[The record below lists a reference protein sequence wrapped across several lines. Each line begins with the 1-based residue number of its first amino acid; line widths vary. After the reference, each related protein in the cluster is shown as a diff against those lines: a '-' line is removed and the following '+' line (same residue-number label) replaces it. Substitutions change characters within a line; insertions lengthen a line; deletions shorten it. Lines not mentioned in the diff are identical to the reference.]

1 MAAPISNSSFQ
12 TAMSILSHVYFAP
25 ILGTLVRARVPDL
38 LDGGAVHSA
47 ELANRAGLHPLSTLR
62 ALRALTAFGVF
73 REVAPGKFVNTEA
86 SALFQDAPRGLRNYA
101 LFATSEQF
109 LKSSAALG
117 HSLKTGQASHDHAL
131 GQSVWEYM
139 RDHPEDNAAFNRGL
153 AEIRRD
159 EQATIAAAYD
169 WAGVKSVV
177 DVGAGAGALLAS
189 IVAGNPGV
197 RGILFDRPDVLPDA
211 DHLLAVRGVRERCEL
226 VGGSFFEQMQVKGDI
241 WILSQ
246 VLHDW
251 PDAECRKILAR
262 CRERMTSGNQL
273 LVVEMV
279 PVPGQPDVGIALLD
293 MAMMMFGGEARQRTE
308 DEYNELFVATGFSPA
323 RVLATATAFSI
334 LEVKPN

>member
-1 MAAPISNSSFQ
+1 
-12 TAMSILSHVYFAP
+12 MSILSHVYFAP
-25 ILGTLVRARVPDL
+25 ILGRLIRARVPDL

-47 ELANRAGLHPLSTLR
+47 ALANKAGLHPLSTAR

-73 REVAPGKFVNTEA
+73 REVAPCMFVNSEA
-86 SALFQDAPRGLRNYA
+86 STLFRDAPGGLRNYA

-117 HSLKTGQASHDHAL
+117 HSLETGQAAHDHAL

-153 AEIRRD
+153 AEIRKD
-159 EQATIAAAYD
+159 EQAAIAAAYD
-169 WAGVKSVV
+169 WTGVTTVV

-189 IVAGNPGV
+189 IVAENPGV

-211 DHLLAVRGVRERCEL
+211 DHLLTGRGVRERCEL
-226 VGGSFFEQMQVKGDI
+226 VGGSFFEPMHVKGDV

-251 PDAECRKILAR
+251 PDAECRTILAH
-262 CRERMTSGNQL
+262 CRERMSSGDRL

-279 PVPGQPDVGIALLD
+279 PVPGQPDVGIAMLD
-293 MAMMMFGGEARQRTE
+293 IAMMIFGGEARQRTE
-308 DEYNELFVATGFSPA
+308 AEYNELFAATGFGPA
-323 RVLATATAFSI
+323 RVVGTGTAFSI
-334 LEVKPN
+334 LEVKPD